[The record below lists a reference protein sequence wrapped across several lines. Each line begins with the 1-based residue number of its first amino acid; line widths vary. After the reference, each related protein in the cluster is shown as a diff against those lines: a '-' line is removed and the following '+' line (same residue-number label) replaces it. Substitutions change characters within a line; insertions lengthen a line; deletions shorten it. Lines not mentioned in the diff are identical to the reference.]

1 MLRISEEQVE
11 GSLDISTSID
21 LARDAYRLQATNKIL
36 NPSRAL
42 LNVPGGASL
51 YCMPAHVL
59 GSNAIA
65 VKIARVA
72 PDNAVSSLPSTLA
85 TLYLYDSKT
94 GECVAEIDA
103 EALTAKRTAAS
114 TAVAT
119 DELAREDSTVLGIFG
134 TGRQAEAHIPALM
147 HVRELTRILV
157 YSRNTKKLAEFASNA
172 SKKYHVTVIAAKS
185 SLQVLESS
193 DVLVLAT
200 SSSLPLFDGRLV
212 KPGTHVNAVGAAL
225 PTTRE
230 VDSYLVQHSIL
241 FVDSRD
247 QARST
252 YGDILIP
259 IREGVIE
266 ASHIRGELGDL
277 LIRPRLFSRR
287 KDDISLFKSGG
298 VAALDA
304 VFAEHLAKLSKN

>member
-1 MLRISEEQVE
+1 MLRITEEQVE

-103 EALTAKRTAAS
+103 EA
-114 TAVAT
+114 
-119 DELAREDSTVLGIFG
+119 
-134 TGRQAEAHIPALM
+134 
-147 HVRELTRILV
+147 
-157 YSRNTKKLAEFASNA
+157 
-172 SKKYHVTVIAAKS
+172 
-185 SLQVLESS
+185 
-193 DVLVLAT
+193 
-200 SSSLPLFDGRLV
+200 
-212 KPGTHVNAVGAAL
+212 
-225 PTTRE
+225 
-230 VDSYLVQHSIL
+230 
-241 FVDSRD
+241 
-247 QARST
+247 
-252 YGDILIP
+252 
-259 IREGVIE
+259 
-266 ASHIRGELGDL
+266 
-277 LIRPRLFSRR
+277 
-287 KDDISLFKSGG
+287 
-298 VAALDA
+298 
-304 VFAEHLAKLSKN
+304 

>member
-1 MLRISEEQVE
+1 MLRITEEQVE
-11 GSLDISTSID
+11 GSLDISTSIE
-21 LARDAYRLQATNKIL
+21 LARDAYRLQGTDKVL

-59 GSNAIA
+59 GSKAIA

-72 PDNAVSSLPSTLA
+72 PDNVVSSLPSTLA

-119 DELAREDSTVLGIFG
+119 DELAREDSRALGIFG
-134 TGRQAEAHIPALM
+134 TGGQAEAHIPALM
-147 HVRELTRILV
+147 HVRELTKILV
-157 YSRNTKKLAEFASNA
+157 YSRNTDKLEEFASNA
-172 SKKYHVTVIAAKS
+172 SKKYHVSVIAAKS

-212 KPGTHVNAVGAAL
+212 KPGTHVNAIGAAL

-230 VDSYLVQHSIL
+230 VDSHLVQHSIL
-241 FVDSRD
+241 IVDSRD
-247 QARST
+247 QTLST

-277 LIRPRLFSRR
+277 VIRPGLFSRR
-287 KDDISLFKSGG
+287 KDDITLFKSGG
-298 VAALDA
+298 IAVLDA
-304 VFAEHLAKLSKN
+304 VFAEHLVNFSEN